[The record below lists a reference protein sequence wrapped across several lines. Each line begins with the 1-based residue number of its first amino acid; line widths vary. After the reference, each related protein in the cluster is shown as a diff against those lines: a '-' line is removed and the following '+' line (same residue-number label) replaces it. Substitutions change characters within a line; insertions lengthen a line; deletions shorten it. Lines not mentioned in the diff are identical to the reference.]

1 MPRTVQYS
9 TVPYSLL
16 YTTIT
21 VQCTRTLERHTQ
33 TRQMAAASAPE
44 RRGNDVVRARHSI
57 RVQYSYAHKRTIR
70 FDPVRSGVSAAARAV
85 PRETASGE
93 RSGRRRSDRLVR
105 QRRTCAVPCRTAPY
119 GTAEHSTV
127 QHMNAVCA
135 LRSALIGRDEPSRMT
150 RVTASSSTRFRDRP
164 AASSRAANWFGTAQ

>member
-70 FDPVRSGVSAAARAV
+70 FDPVRSGVSAAACAV

-105 QRRTCAVPCRTAPY
+105 QRRTCAVPHRTVRHSRAQHRTAHECSMCAAQCTDRC
-119 GTAEHSTV
+119 GRAEPNDARHCVLEHTLPRP
-127 QHMNAVCA
+127 AGC
-135 LRSALIGRDEPSRMT
+135 IEPSR
-150 RVTASSSTRFRDRP
+150 
-164 AASSRAANWFGTAQ
+164 